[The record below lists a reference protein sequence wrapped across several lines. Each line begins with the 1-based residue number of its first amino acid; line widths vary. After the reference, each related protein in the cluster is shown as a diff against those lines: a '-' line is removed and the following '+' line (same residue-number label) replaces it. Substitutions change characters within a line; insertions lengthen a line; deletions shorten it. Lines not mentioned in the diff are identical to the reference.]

1 MKKLL
6 FLIFVSFSIITYLIF
21 FNQNSLKVEYIAIG
35 NQTTKNIPI
44 ASFDT
49 AAKPKNI
56 ILIIG
61 DGTGFNQITL
71 SRIAAGGADYRLAI
85 DQIPF
90 LGNSLTHSYDNIY
103 TDSAASA
110 TAMAT
115 GIKTKNKFLAVTPEK
130 EAVPTIPEMISNKG
144 YISGLVATS
153 SITHATPAAFYAHI
167 DSRYKEK
174 EIASQ
179 LLESPIQLSLG
190 GGLEFFDIVKA
201 QESNLLITDMDNLD
215 DDEFLKANKV
225 LGLFDEDGINRSSS
239 KPTQLQMTK
248 AALNWLSLKAN
259 LNSCNGFFLMSEG
272 SQIDWA
278 SHDNDAATMVV
289 EFKDFDQT
297 IAMAMDFVTANKE
310 TLLIVTADHETGGLQ
325 ILSQKDDMVKVQ
337 WGTGSHTSI
346 PVGVYAYGPGA
357 HVFTGLMDNTD
368 IHYMIL
374 DAINASD
381 LKPSVCTN

>member
-1 MKKLL
+1 MKKLVLIIAL
-6 FLIFVSFSIITYLIF
+6 FIAIVYFISI
-21 FNQNSLKVEYIAIG
+21 NQNKLKVEYIPIG
-35 NQTTKNIPI
+35 TQVTKTLEI
-44 ASFDT
+44 ASFNT
-49 AAKPKNI
+49 AAKPKNV

-61 DGTGFNQITL
+61 DGTGLNQITL
-71 SRIAAGGADYRLAI
+71 SRIATGGADHRLAI
-85 DQIPF
+85 DQMPF
-90 LGNSLTHSYDNIY
+90 VGNSLTHSYNNIY

-110 TAMAT
+110 TSWAA
-115 GIKTKNKFLAVTPEK
+115 GIKTKNKFLSITPDGK
-130 EAVPTIPEMISNKG
+130 AVPTIPEILSNKG

-179 LLESPIQLSLG
+179 LLESPIQLSFG
-190 GGLEFFDIVKA
+190 GGLEFFDIAKV
-201 QESNLLITDMDNLD
+201 QESNLLITDMKELD
-215 DDEFLKANKV
+215 GVDFLKAKKV
-225 LGLFDEDGINRSSS
+225 LGLFDEDGINRSSN

-248 AALNWLSLKAN
+248 AALEFLSLKASS
-259 LNSCNGFFLMSEG
+259 NSCNGFFLMSEG

-297 IAMAMDFVTANKE
+297 IAMAIDFVTSNQE
-310 TLLIVTADHETGGLQ
+310 TLLLVTADHETGGLQ

-337 WGTGSHTSI
+337 WGTGGHTSI

-357 HVFTGLMDNTD
+357 HAFTGLMDNTD
-368 IHYMIL
+368 IHHMIL
-374 DAINASD
+374 DAIGT
-381 LKPSVCTN
+381 PSLEPLVCSN

>member
-1 MKKLL
+1 MKKLVLIIAL
-6 FLIFVSFSIITYLIF
+6 FIAIAYFISI
-21 FNQNSLKVEYIAIG
+21 NQNKLKVEYIPIG
-35 NQTTKNIPI
+35 TQVTKTLEI
-44 ASFDT
+44 ASFNA
-49 AAKPKNI
+49 AAKPKNV

-61 DGTGFNQITL
+61 DGTGLNQITL
-71 SRIAAGGADYRLAI
+71 SRIATGGADHRLAI
-85 DQIPF
+85 DQMPF
-90 LGNSLTHSYDNIY
+90 VGNSLTHSYNNIY

-110 TAMAT
+110 TSWAA
-115 GIKTKNKFLAVTPEK
+115 GIKTKNKFLSITPDGK
-130 EAVPTIPEMISNKG
+130 AVPTIPEILSNKG

-179 LLESPIQLSLG
+179 LLGSPIQLSFG
-190 GGLEFFDIVKA
+190 GGLEFFDIAKV
-201 QESNLLITDMDNLD
+201 QESNLLITDMKELD
-215 DDEFLKANKV
+215 GVDFLKAKKV
-225 LGLFDEDGINRSSS
+225 LGLFDEDGINRSSN

-248 AALNWLSLKAN
+248 AALEFLSLKASS
-259 LNSCNGFFLMSEG
+259 NSCNGFFLMSEG

-297 IAMAMDFVTANKE
+297 IAMAIDFVTSNQE
-310 TLLIVTADHETGGLQ
+310 TLLLVTADHETGGLQ

-337 WGTGSHTSI
+337 WGTGGHTSI

-357 HVFTGLMDNTD
+357 HAFTGLMDNTD
-368 IHYMIL
+368 IHHMIL
-374 DAINASD
+374 DAIGT
-381 LKPSVCTN
+381 PSLEPLVCSN

>member
-1 MKKLL
+1 MKKLVLIIAL
-6 FLIFVSFSIITYLIF
+6 FIAIAYFISI
-21 FNQNSLKVEYIAIG
+21 NQNKLKVEYIPLG
-35 NQTTKNIPI
+35 TQVTKTLEI
-44 ASFDT
+44 ASFNT
-49 AAKPKNI
+49 AAKPKNV

-71 SRIAAGGADYRLAI
+71 SRIATGGADHRLAI
-85 DQIPF
+85 DQMPF
-90 LGNSLTHSYDNIY
+90 VGNSLTHSYNNIY

-110 TAMAT
+110 TSWAA
-115 GIKTKNKFLAVTPEK
+115 GIKTKNKFLSITPDGK
-130 EAVPTIPEMISNKG
+130 AVPTIPEILSNKG

-179 LLESPIQLSLG
+179 LLESPIQLSFG
-190 GGLEFFDIVKA
+190 GGLEFFDIAKV
-201 QESNLLITDMDNLD
+201 QESNLLITDMKELD
-215 DDEFLKANKV
+215 GVDFLKAKKV
-225 LGLFDEDGINRSSS
+225 LGLFDEDGIKRSSN

-248 AALNWLSLKAN
+248 AALEFLSLKASS
-259 LNSCNGFFLMSEG
+259 NSCNGFFLMSEG

-297 IAMAMDFVTANKE
+297 IAMAIDFVTSNQE
-310 TLLIVTADHETGGLQ
+310 TLLLVTADHETGGLQ

-337 WGTGSHTSI
+337 WGTGGHTSI

-357 HVFTGLMDNTD
+357 HAFTGLMDNTD
-368 IHYMIL
+368 IHHMIL
-374 DAINASD
+374 DAIGT
-381 LKPSVCTN
+381 PSLEPLVCSN

>member
-1 MKKLL
+1 MKKLV
-6 FLIFVSFSIITYLIF
+6 LIIALLIAIAYFISI
-21 FNQNSLKVEYIAIG
+21 NQNKLKVEYIPIG
-35 NQTTKNIPI
+35 TQVTKTLEI
-44 ASFDT
+44 ASFNA
-49 AAKPKNI
+49 AAKPKNV

-61 DGTGFNQITL
+61 DGTGLNQITL
-71 SRIAAGGADYRLAI
+71 SRIATGGADHRLAI
-85 DQIPF
+85 DQMPF
-90 LGNSLTHSYDNIY
+90 VGNSLTHSYNNIY

-110 TAMAT
+110 TSWAA
-115 GIKTKNKFLAVTPEK
+115 GIKTKNKFLSITPDGK
-130 EAVPTIPEMISNKG
+130 AVPTIPEILSNKG

-179 LLESPIQLSLG
+179 LLESPIQLSFG
-190 GGLEFFDIVKA
+190 GGLEFFDIAKV
-201 QESNLLITDMDNLD
+201 QESNLLITDMKELD
-215 DDEFLKANKV
+215 GVDFLKAKKV
-225 LGLFDEDGINRSSS
+225 LGLFDEDGIKRSSN

-248 AALNWLSLKAN
+248 AALEFLSLKASS
-259 LNSCNGFFLMSEG
+259 NSCNGFFLMSEG

-297 IAMAMDFVTANKE
+297 IAMAIDFVTSNQE
-310 TLLIVTADHETGGLQ
+310 TLLLVTADHETGGLQ

-337 WGTGSHTSI
+337 WGTGGHTSI

-357 HVFTGLMDNTD
+357 HAFTGLMDNTD
-368 IHYMIL
+368 IHHMIL
-374 DAINASD
+374 DAIGTSS
-381 LKPSVCTN
+381 LEPLVCSN

>member
-1 MKKLL
+1 MKKLV
-6 FLIFVSFSIITYLIF
+6 LIFALIVAAAYFVSI
-21 FNQNSLKVEYIAIG
+21 NKNHLKVEYISIG
-35 NQTTKNIPI
+35 TQPTKALEI
-44 ASFDT
+44 ASFDAT
-49 AAKPKNI
+49 AKPKNI

-61 DGTGFNQITL
+61 DGTGLNQITL
-71 SRIAAGGADYRLAI
+71 SRIATGGADHRLAI
-85 DQIPF
+85 DQMPF
-90 LGNSLTHSYDNIY
+90 FGHSLTHSYNNIY

-110 TAMAT
+110 TSWAT
-115 GIKTKNKFLAVTPEK
+115 GIKTKNKFLSITPDGK
-130 EAVPTIPEMISNKG
+130 AVPTIPEILSNKG

-190 GGLEFFDIVKA
+190 GGLEFFDIAKA
-201 QESNLLITDMDNLD
+201 QESNLLITDMKELD
-215 DDEFLKANKV
+215 GDDFLKAKKV
-225 LGLFDEDGINRSSS
+225 LGLFDEDGIKRSSN

-248 AALNWLSLKAN
+248 SALDFLSLKASS
-259 LNSCNGFFLMSEG
+259 NSCNGFFLMSEG

-297 IAMAMDFVTANKE
+297 IAMAMDFVTSNKE
-310 TLLIVTADHETGGLQ
+310 TLLLVTADHETGGLQ

-357 HVFTGLMDNTD
+357 HEFTGLMDNTD
-368 IHYMIL
+368 IHHMIL
-374 DAINASD
+374 DAIGT
-381 LKPSVCTN
+381 PSLEPLVCSN

>member
-1 MKKLL
+1 MKKLVLIIAL
-6 FLIFVSFSIITYLIF
+6 FIAIAYFISI
-21 FNQNSLKVEYIAIG
+21 NQNKLKVEYIPIG
-35 NQTTKNIPI
+35 TQVTKTLEI
-44 ASFDT
+44 ASFNA
-49 AAKPKNI
+49 AAKPKNV

-71 SRIAAGGADYRLAI
+71 SRIATGGADHRLAI
-85 DQIPF
+85 DQMPF
-90 LGNSLTHSYDNIY
+90 VGNSLTHSYNNIY

-110 TAMAT
+110 TSWAA
-115 GIKTKNKFLAVTPEK
+115 GIKTKNKFLSITPDGK
-130 EAVPTIPEMISNKG
+130 AVPTIPEILSNKG

-179 LLESPIQLSLG
+179 LLESPIQLSFG
-190 GGLEFFDIVKA
+190 GGLEFFDIAKV
-201 QESNLLITDMDNLD
+201 QESNLLITDMKELD
-215 DDEFLKANKV
+215 GVDFLKAKKV
-225 LGLFDEDGINRSSS
+225 LGLFDEDGIKRSSN

-248 AALNWLSLKAN
+248 AALEFLSLKASS
-259 LNSCNGFFLMSEG
+259 NSCNGFFLMSEG

-297 IAMAMDFVTANKE
+297 IAMAIDFVTSNQE
-310 TLLIVTADHETGGLQ
+310 TLLLVTADHETGGLQ

-337 WGTGSHTSI
+337 WGTGGHTSI

-357 HVFTGLMDNTD
+357 HAFTGLMDNTD
-368 IHYMIL
+368 IHHMIL
-374 DAINASD
+374 DAIGT
-381 LKPSVCTN
+381 PSLEPLVCSN

>member
-1 MKKLL
+1 MKKLVLIIAL
-6 FLIFVSFSIITYLIF
+6 FIAIAYFISI
-21 FNQNSLKVEYIAIG
+21 NQNKLKVEYIPIG
-35 NQTTKNIPI
+35 TQVTKTLEI
-44 ASFDT
+44 ASFNT
-49 AAKPKNI
+49 AAKPKNV

-71 SRIAAGGADYRLAI
+71 SRIATGGADHRLAI
-85 DQIPF
+85 DQMPF
-90 LGNSLTHSYDNIY
+90 VGNSLTHSYNNIY

-110 TAMAT
+110 TSWAA
-115 GIKTKNKFLAVTPEK
+115 GIKTKNKFLSITPDGK
-130 EAVPTIPEMISNKG
+130 AVPTIPEILSNKG

-179 LLESPIQLSLG
+179 LLGSPIQLSFG
-190 GGLEFFDIVKA
+190 GGLEFFDIAKV
-201 QESNLLITDMDNLD
+201 QESNLLITDMKELD
-215 DDEFLKANKV
+215 GVDFLKAKKV
-225 LGLFDEDGINRSSS
+225 LGLFDEDGIKRSSN

-248 AALNWLSLKAN
+248 AALEFLSLKASS
-259 LNSCNGFFLMSEG
+259 NSCNGFFLMSEG

-297 IAMAMDFVTANKE
+297 IAMAIDFVTSNQE
-310 TLLIVTADHETGGLQ
+310 TLLLVTADHETGGLQ

-337 WGTGSHTSI
+337 WGTGGHTSI

-357 HVFTGLMDNTD
+357 HAFTGLMDNTD
-368 IHYMIL
+368 IHHMIL
-374 DAINASD
+374 DAIGT
-381 LKPSVCTN
+381 PSLEPLVCSN

>member
-1 MKKLL
+1 MKKLV
-6 FLIFVSFSIITYLIF
+6 LIIALLIAIAYFISI
-21 FNQNSLKVEYIAIG
+21 NQNKLKVEYIPLG
-35 NQTTKNIPI
+35 TQVTKTLEI
-44 ASFDT
+44 ASFNA
-49 AAKPKNI
+49 AAKPKNV

-61 DGTGFNQITL
+61 DGTGLNQITL
-71 SRIAAGGADYRLAI
+71 SRIATGGADHRLAI
-85 DQIPF
+85 DQMPF
-90 LGNSLTHSYDNIY
+90 VGNSLTHSYNNIY

-110 TAMAT
+110 TSWAA
-115 GIKTKNKFLAVTPEK
+115 GIKTKNKFLSITPDGK
-130 EAVPTIPEMISNKG
+130 AVPTIPEILSNKG

-179 LLESPIQLSLG
+179 LLESPIQLSFG
-190 GGLEFFDIVKA
+190 GGLEFFDIAKV
-201 QESNLLITDMDNLD
+201 QESNLLITDMKELD
-215 DDEFLKANKV
+215 GVDFLKAKKV
-225 LGLFDEDGINRSSS
+225 LGLFDEDGIKRSSN

-248 AALNWLSLKAN
+248 AALEFLSLKASS
-259 LNSCNGFFLMSEG
+259 NSCNGFFLMSEG

-297 IAMAMDFVTANKE
+297 IAMAIDFVTSNQE
-310 TLLIVTADHETGGLQ
+310 TLLLVTADHETGGLQ

-337 WGTGSHTSI
+337 WGTGGHTSI

-357 HVFTGLMDNTD
+357 HAFTGLMDNTD
-368 IHYMIL
+368 IHHMIL
-374 DAINASD
+374 DAIGT
-381 LKPSVCTN
+381 PSLEPLVCSN

>member
-1 MKKLL
+1 MKKLVLIIAL
-6 FLIFVSFSIITYLIF
+6 FIAIAYFISI
-21 FNQNSLKVEYIAIG
+21 NQNKLKVEYIPIG
-35 NQTTKNIPI
+35 TQVTKTLEI
-44 ASFDT
+44 ASFNT
-49 AAKPKNI
+49 AAKPKNV

-61 DGTGFNQITL
+61 DGTGLNQITL
-71 SRIAAGGADYRLAI
+71 SRIATGGADHRLAI
-85 DQIPF
+85 DQMPF
-90 LGNSLTHSYDNIY
+90 VGNSLTHSYNNIY

-110 TAMAT
+110 TSWAA
-115 GIKTKNKFLAVTPEK
+115 GIKTKNKFLSITPDGK
-130 EAVPTIPEMISNKG
+130 AVPTIPEILSNKG

-179 LLESPIQLSLG
+179 LLESPIQLSFG
-190 GGLEFFDIVKA
+190 GGLEFFDIAKV
-201 QESNLLITDMDNLD
+201 QESNLLITDMKELD
-215 DDEFLKANKV
+215 GVDFLKAKKV
-225 LGLFDEDGINRSSS
+225 LGLFDEDGIKRSSN

-248 AALNWLSLKAN
+248 AALEFLSLKASS
-259 LNSCNGFFLMSEG
+259 NSCNGFFLMSEG

-297 IAMAMDFVTANKE
+297 IAMAIDFVTSNQE
-310 TLLIVTADHETGGLQ
+310 TLLLVTADHETGGLQ

-337 WGTGSHTSI
+337 WGTGGHTSI

-357 HVFTGLMDNTD
+357 HAFTGLMDNTD
-368 IHYMIL
+368 IHHMIL
-374 DAINASD
+374 DAIGT
-381 LKPSVCTN
+381 PSLEPLVCSN

>member
-1 MKKLL
+1 MKKLV
-6 FLIFVSFSIITYLIF
+6 LIFALILAVAYFVSI
-21 FNQNSLKVEYIAIG
+21 NKNHLKVEYISIG
-35 NQTTKNIPI
+35 TQATKALEI
-44 ASFDT
+44 ASFDA

-61 DGTGFNQITL
+61 DGTGLNQITL
-71 SRIAAGGADYRLAI
+71 SRIATGGADHRLAI
-85 DQIPF
+85 DQMPF
-90 LGNSLTHSYDNIY
+90 FGNSLTHSYNNIY

-110 TAMAT
+110 TSWAT
-115 GIKTKNKFLAVTPEK
+115 GIKTKNKFLSITPDGK
-130 EAVPTIPEMISNKG
+130 AIPTIPEILSNKG

-167 DSRYKEK
+167 NSRYKEK

-190 GGLEFFDIVKA
+190 GGLEFFDIAKA
-201 QESNLLITDMDNLD
+201 QESNLLITDMKELD
-215 DDEFLKANKV
+215 GDDFLKAKKV
-225 LGLFDEDGINRSSS
+225 LGLFDEDGINRSSN

-248 AALNWLSLKAN
+248 SALDFLSLKASS
-259 LNSCNGFFLMSEG
+259 NSCNGFFLMSEG

-297 IAMAMDFVTANKE
+297 IAMAMDFVTSNKE
-310 TLLIVTADHETGGLQ
+310 TLLLVTADHETGGLQ

-357 HVFTGLMDNTD
+357 HEFTGLMDNTD

-374 DAINASD
+374 DAIGTPN
-381 LKPSVCTN
+381 LEPLVCSN

>member
-1 MKKLL
+1 MKKLV
-6 FLIFVSFSIITYLIF
+6 LIFALILAVAYFVSI
-21 FNQNSLKVEYIAIG
+21 NKNHLKVEYISIG
-35 NQTTKNIPI
+35 TQSTKALEI
-44 ASFDT
+44 ASFDA

-61 DGTGFNQITL
+61 DGTGLNQITL
-71 SRIAAGGADYRLAI
+71 SRIATGGADHRLAI
-85 DQIPF
+85 DQMPF
-90 LGNSLTHSYDNIY
+90 FGNSLTHSYNNIY

-110 TAMAT
+110 TSWAT
-115 GIKTKNKFLAVTPEK
+115 GVKTKNKFLSITPNGK
-130 EAVPTIPEMISNKG
+130 AIPTIPEILSNKG

-190 GGLEFFDIVKA
+190 GGLEFFDIAKA
-201 QESNLLITDMDNLD
+201 QESNLLITDMKELD
-215 DDEFLKANKV
+215 GDDFLKAKKV
-225 LGLFDEDGINRSSS
+225 LGLFDEDGINRSSN

-248 AALNWLSLKAN
+248 SALDFLSLKASS
-259 LNSCNGFFLMSEG
+259 NSCNGFFLMSEG

-297 IAMAMDFVTANKE
+297 IAMAMDFVTSNKE
-310 TLLIVTADHETGGLQ
+310 TLLLVTADHETGGLQ
-325 ILSQKDDMVKVQ
+325 ILSKKDDMVKVQ

-357 HVFTGLMDNTD
+357 HEFTGLMDNTD

-374 DAINASD
+374 DAIGTPN
-381 LKPSVCTN
+381 LEPLVCSN

>member
-1 MKKLL
+1 MKKLVLIIAL
-6 FLIFVSFSIITYLIF
+6 FIAIAYFISI
-21 FNQNSLKVEYIAIG
+21 NQNKLKVEYIPIG
-35 NQTTKNIPI
+35 TQVTKTLEI
-44 ASFDT
+44 ASFNT
-49 AAKPKNI
+49 AAKPKNV

-71 SRIAAGGADYRLAI
+71 SRIATGGADHRLAI
-85 DQIPF
+85 DQMPF
-90 LGNSLTHSYDNIY
+90 VGNSLTHSYNNIY

-110 TAMAT
+110 TSWAA
-115 GIKTKNKFLAVTPEK
+115 GIKTKNKFLSITPDGK
-130 EAVPTIPEMISNKG
+130 AVPTIPEILSNKG

-179 LLESPIQLSLG
+179 LLGSPIQLSFG
-190 GGLEFFDIVKA
+190 GGLEFFDIAKV
-201 QESNLLITDMDNLD
+201 QESNLLITDMKELD
-215 DDEFLKANKV
+215 GVDFLKAKKV
-225 LGLFDEDGINRSSS
+225 LGLFDEDGINRSSN

-248 AALNWLSLKAN
+248 AALEFLSLKASS
-259 LNSCNGFFLMSEG
+259 NSCNGFFLMSEG

-297 IAMAMDFVTANKE
+297 IAMAIDFVTSNKE
-310 TLLIVTADHETGGLQ
+310 TLLLVTADHETGGLQ

-337 WGTGSHTSI
+337 WGTGGHTSI

-357 HVFTGLMDNTD
+357 HAFTGLMDNTD
-368 IHYMIL
+368 IHHMIL
-374 DAINASD
+374 DAIGT
-381 LKPSVCTN
+381 PSLEPLVCSN

>member
-1 MKKLL
+1 MKKLVLIIAL
-6 FLIFVSFSIITYLIF
+6 FIAIAYFISI
-21 FNQNSLKVEYIAIG
+21 NQNKLKVEYIPIG
-35 NQTTKNIPI
+35 TQVTKTLEI
-44 ASFDT
+44 ASFNA
-49 AAKPKNI
+49 AAKPKNV

-61 DGTGFNQITL
+61 DGTGLNQITL
-71 SRIAAGGADYRLAI
+71 SRIATGGADHRLAI
-85 DQIPF
+85 DQMPF
-90 LGNSLTHSYDNIY
+90 VGNSLTHSYNNIY

-110 TAMAT
+110 TSWAA
-115 GIKTKNKFLAVTPEK
+115 GIKTKNKFLSITPDGK
-130 EAVPTIPEMISNKG
+130 AVPTIPEILSNKG

-179 LLESPIQLSLG
+179 LLESPIQLSFG
-190 GGLEFFDIVKA
+190 GGLEFFDIAKV
-201 QESNLLITDMDNLD
+201 QESNLLITDMKELD
-215 DDEFLKANKV
+215 GVDFLKAKKV
-225 LGLFDEDGINRSSS
+225 LGLFDEDGINRSSN

-248 AALNWLSLKAN
+248 AALEFLSLKASS
-259 LNSCNGFFLMSEG
+259 NSCNGFFLMSEG

-297 IAMAMDFVTANKE
+297 IAMAIDFVTSNQE
-310 TLLIVTADHETGGLQ
+310 TLLLVTADHETGGLQ

-337 WGTGSHTSI
+337 WGTGGHTSI

-357 HVFTGLMDNTD
+357 HAFTGLMDNTD
-368 IHYMIL
+368 IHHMIL
-374 DAINASD
+374 DAIGT
-381 LKPSVCTN
+381 PSLEPLVCSN

>member
-1 MKKLL
+1 MKKLV
-6 FLIFVSFSIITYLIF
+6 LIFALILAVAYFVSI
-21 FNQNSLKVEYIAIG
+21 NKNHLKVEYISIG
-35 NQTTKNIPI
+35 TQSTKALEI
-44 ASFDT
+44 ASFDA

-61 DGTGFNQITL
+61 DGTGLNQITL
-71 SRIAAGGADYRLAI
+71 SRIATGGADHRLAI
-85 DQIPF
+85 DQMPF
-90 LGNSLTHSYDNIY
+90 FGNSLTHSYNNIY

-110 TAMAT
+110 TSWAT
-115 GIKTKNKFLAVTPEK
+115 GVKTKNKFLSITPDGK
-130 EAVPTIPEMISNKG
+130 AIPTIPEILSNKG

-190 GGLEFFDIVKA
+190 GGLEFFDIAKA
-201 QESNLLITDMDNLD
+201 QESNLLITDMKELD
-215 DDEFLKANKV
+215 GDDFLKAKKV
-225 LGLFDEDGINRSSS
+225 LGLFDEDGINRSSN

-248 AALNWLSLKAN
+248 SALDFLSLKASS
-259 LNSCNGFFLMSEG
+259 NSCNGFFLMSEG

-297 IAMAMDFVTANKE
+297 IAMAMDFVTSNKE
-310 TLLIVTADHETGGLQ
+310 TLLLVTADHETGGLQ

-357 HVFTGLMDNTD
+357 HEFTGLMDNTD

-374 DAINASD
+374 DAIGTPNLEPLDCS
-381 LKPSVCTN
+381 N

>member
-1 MKKLL
+1 
-6 FLIFVSFSIITYLIF
+6 
-21 FNQNSLKVEYIAIG
+21 
-35 NQTTKNIPI
+35 
-44 ASFDT
+44 
-49 AAKPKNI
+49 
-56 ILIIG
+56 
-61 DGTGFNQITL
+61 
-71 SRIAAGGADYRLAI
+71 
-85 DQIPF
+85 
-90 LGNSLTHSYDNIY
+90 
-103 TDSAASA
+103 
-110 TAMAT
+110 
-115 GIKTKNKFLAVTPEK
+115 
-130 EAVPTIPEMISNKG
+130 MISNKG

-357 HVFTGLMDNTD
+357 HAFTGLMDNTD

-374 DAINASD
+374 DAIDSSG
-381 LKPSVCTN
+381 LKPLVCSD

>member
-1 MKKLL
+1 MKKLV
-6 FLIFVSFSIITYLIF
+6 LIFALILAVAYFVSI
-21 FNQNSLKVEYIAIG
+21 NKNHLKVEYISIG
-35 NQTTKNIPI
+35 TQSTKALEI
-44 ASFDT
+44 ASFDA

-61 DGTGFNQITL
+61 DGTGLNQITL
-71 SRIAAGGADYRLAI
+71 SRIATGGADHRLAI
-85 DQIPF
+85 DQMPF
-90 LGNSLTHSYDNIY
+90 FGNSLTHSYNNIY

-110 TAMAT
+110 TSWAT
-115 GIKTKNKFLAVTPEK
+115 GVKTKNKFLSITPDGK
-130 EAVPTIPEMISNKG
+130 AIPTIPEILSNKG

-190 GGLEFFDIVKA
+190 GGLEFFDIAKA
-201 QESNLLITDMDNLD
+201 QESNLLITDMKELD
-215 DDEFLKANKV
+215 GDDFLKAKKV
-225 LGLFDEDGINRSSS
+225 LGLFDEDGINRSSN

-248 AALNWLSLKAN
+248 SALDFLSLKASS
-259 LNSCNGFFLMSEG
+259 NSCNGFFLMSEG

-297 IAMAMDFVTANKE
+297 IAMAMDFVTSNKE
-310 TLLIVTADHETGGLQ
+310 TLLLVTADHETGGLQ

-357 HVFTGLMDNTD
+357 HEFTGLMDNTD

-374 DAINASD
+374 DAIGTPN
-381 LKPSVCTN
+381 LEPLVCSN

>member
-1 MKKLL
+1 MKKLVLIIAL
-6 FLIFVSFSIITYLIF
+6 FIAIAYFISI
-21 FNQNSLKVEYIAIG
+21 NQNKLKVEYIPIG
-35 NQTTKNIPI
+35 TQVTKTLEI
-44 ASFDT
+44 ASFNT
-49 AAKPKNI
+49 AAKPKNV

-61 DGTGFNQITL
+61 DGTGLNQITL
-71 SRIAAGGADYRLAI
+71 SRIATGGADHRLAI
-85 DQIPF
+85 DQMPF
-90 LGNSLTHSYDNIY
+90 VGNSLTHSYNNIY

-110 TAMAT
+110 TSWAA
-115 GIKTKNKFLAVTPEK
+115 GIKTKNKFLSITPDGK
-130 EAVPTIPEMISNKG
+130 AVPTIPEILSNKG

-179 LLESPIQLSLG
+179 LLESPIQLSFG
-190 GGLEFFDIVKA
+190 GGLEFFDIAKV
-201 QESNLLITDMDNLD
+201 QESNLLITDMKELD
-215 DDEFLKANKV
+215 GVDFLKAKKV
-225 LGLFDEDGINRSSS
+225 LGLFDEDGIKRSSN

-248 AALNWLSLKAN
+248 AALEFLSLKASS
-259 LNSCNGFFLMSEG
+259 NSCNGFFLMSEG

-297 IAMAMDFVTANKE
+297 IAMAMDFVTSNKE
-310 TLLIVTADHETGGLQ
+310 TLLLVTADHETGGLQ

-357 HVFTGLMDNTD
+357 HKFTGLMDNTD
-368 IHYMIL
+368 IHHMIL
-374 DAINASD
+374 DAIGT
-381 LKPSVCTN
+381 PSLEPLVCSN

>member
-1 MKKLL
+1 MKKLV
-6 FLIFVSFSIITYLIF
+6 LIFALILAVAYFVSI
-21 FNQNSLKVEYIAIG
+21 NKNHLKVEYISIG
-35 NQTTKNIPI
+35 TQSTKALEI
-44 ASFDT
+44 ASFDA

-61 DGTGFNQITL
+61 DGTGLNQITL
-71 SRIAAGGADYRLAI
+71 SRIATGGADHRLAI
-85 DQIPF
+85 DQMPF
-90 LGNSLTHSYDNIY
+90 FGNSLTHSYNNIY

-110 TAMAT
+110 TSWAT
-115 GIKTKNKFLAVTPEK
+115 GVKTKNKFLSITPDGK
-130 EAVPTIPEMISNKG
+130 AIPTIPEILSNKG

-190 GGLEFFDIVKA
+190 GGLEFFDIAKA
-201 QESNLLITDMDNLD
+201 QESNLLITDMKELD
-215 DDEFLKANKV
+215 GDDFLKAKKV
-225 LGLFDEDGINRSSS
+225 LGLFDEDGINRSSN

-248 AALNWLSLKAN
+248 SALDFLSLKASS
-259 LNSCNGFFLMSEG
+259 NSCNGFFLMSEG

-297 IAMAMDFVTANKE
+297 IAMAMDFVTSNKE
-310 TLLIVTADHETGGLQ
+310 TLLLVTADHETGGLQ

-357 HVFTGLMDNTD
+357 HEFTGLMDNTD

-374 DAINASD
+374 DAIGTRN
-381 LKPSVCTN
+381 LEPLVCSN

>member
-1 MKKLL
+1 MKKLV
-6 FLIFVSFSIITYLIF
+6 LIFALILAVAYFVSI
-21 FNQNSLKVEYIAIG
+21 NKNHLKVEYISIG
-35 NQTTKNIPI
+35 TQSTKALEI
-44 ASFDT
+44 ASFDA

-61 DGTGFNQITL
+61 DGTGLNQITL
-71 SRIAAGGADYRLAI
+71 SRIATGGADHRLAI
-85 DQIPF
+85 DQMPF
-90 LGNSLTHSYDNIY
+90 FGNSLTHSYNNIY

-110 TAMAT
+110 TSWAT
-115 GIKTKNKFLAVTPEK
+115 GVKTKNKFLSITPDGK
-130 EAVPTIPEMISNKG
+130 AIHTIPEILSNKG

-190 GGLEFFDIVKA
+190 GGLEFFDIAKA
-201 QESNLLITDMDNLD
+201 QESNLLITDMKELD
-215 DDEFLKANKV
+215 GDDFLKAKKV
-225 LGLFDEDGINRSSS
+225 LGLFDEDGINRSSN

-248 AALNWLSLKAN
+248 SALDFLSLKASS
-259 LNSCNGFFLMSEG
+259 NSCNGFFLMSEG

-297 IAMAMDFVTANKE
+297 IAMAMDFVTSNKE
-310 TLLIVTADHETGGLQ
+310 TLLLVTADHETGGLQ

-357 HVFTGLMDNTD
+357 HEFTGLMDNTD

-374 DAINASD
+374 DAIGTPNLEPLDCS
-381 LKPSVCTN
+381 N

>member
-1 MKKLL
+1 MKKLVLIIAL
-6 FLIFVSFSIITYLIF
+6 FIAIAYFISI
-21 FNQNSLKVEYIAIG
+21 NQNKLKVEYIPIG
-35 NQTTKNIPI
+35 TQVTKTLEI
-44 ASFDT
+44 ASFNA
-49 AAKPKNI
+49 AAKPKNV

-61 DGTGFNQITL
+61 DGTGLNQITL
-71 SRIAAGGADYRLAI
+71 SRIATGGADHRLAI
-85 DQIPF
+85 DQMPF
-90 LGNSLTHSYDNIY
+90 VGNSLTHSYNNIY

-110 TAMAT
+110 TSWAA
-115 GIKTKNKFLAVTPEK
+115 GIKTKNKFLSITPDGK
-130 EAVPTIPEMISNKG
+130 AVPTIPEILSDKG

-179 LLESPIQLSLG
+179 LLESPIQLSFG
-190 GGLEFFDIVKA
+190 GGLEFFDIAKV
-201 QESNLLITDMDNLD
+201 QESNLLITDMKELD
-215 DDEFLKANKV
+215 GVDFLKAKKV
-225 LGLFDEDGINRSSS
+225 LGLFDEDGIKRSSN

-248 AALNWLSLKAN
+248 AALEFLSLKASS
-259 LNSCNGFFLMSEG
+259 NSCNGFFLMSEG

-297 IAMAMDFVTANKE
+297 IAMAIDFVTSNQE
-310 TLLIVTADHETGGLQ
+310 TLLLVTADHETGGLQ

-337 WGTGSHTSI
+337 WGTGGHTSI

-357 HVFTGLMDNTD
+357 HAFTGLMDNTD
-368 IHYMIL
+368 IHHMIL
-374 DAINASD
+374 DAIGT
-381 LKPSVCTN
+381 PSLEPLVCSN

>member
-1 MKKLL
+1 MKKLVLIIAL
-6 FLIFVSFSIITYLIF
+6 FIAIAYFISI
-21 FNQNSLKVEYIAIG
+21 NQNKLKVEYIPIG
-35 NQTTKNIPI
+35 TQVTKTLEI
-44 ASFDT
+44 ASFNT
-49 AAKPKNI
+49 AAKPKNV

-71 SRIAAGGADYRLAI
+71 SRIATGGADHRLAI
-85 DQIPF
+85 DQMPF
-90 LGNSLTHSYDNIY
+90 VGNSLTHSYNNIY

-110 TAMAT
+110 TSWAA
-115 GIKTKNKFLAVTPEK
+115 GIKTKNKFLSITPDGK
-130 EAVPTIPEMISNKG
+130 AVPTIPEILSNKG

-179 LLESPIQLSLG
+179 LLESPIQLSFG
-190 GGLEFFDIVKA
+190 GGLEFFDIAKV
-201 QESNLLITDMDNLD
+201 QESNLLITDMKELD
-215 DDEFLKANKV
+215 GVDFLKAKKV
-225 LGLFDEDGINRSSS
+225 LGLFDEDGINRSSN

-248 AALNWLSLKAN
+248 AALEFLSLKASS
-259 LNSCNGFFLMSEG
+259 NSCNGFFLMSEG

-297 IAMAMDFVTANKE
+297 IAMAIDFVTSNQE
-310 TLLIVTADHETGGLQ
+310 TLLLVTADHETGGLQ

-337 WGTGSHTSI
+337 WGTGGHTSI

-357 HVFTGLMDNTD
+357 HAFTGLMDNTD
-368 IHYMIL
+368 IHHMIL
-374 DAINASD
+374 DAIGT
-381 LKPSVCTN
+381 PSLEPLVCSN

>member
-1 MKKLL
+1 MKKLV
-6 FLIFVSFSIITYLIF
+6 LIFALILAVAYFVSI
-21 FNQNSLKVEYIAIG
+21 NKNHLKVEYISIG
-35 NQTTKNIPI
+35 TQPTKALEI
-44 ASFDT
+44 ASFDA

-61 DGTGFNQITL
+61 DGTGLNQITL
-71 SRIAAGGADYRLAI
+71 SRIATGGADHRLAI
-85 DQIPF
+85 DQMPF
-90 LGNSLTHSYDNIY
+90 FGNSLTHSYNNIY

-110 TAMAT
+110 TSWAT
-115 GIKTKNKFLAVTPEK
+115 GVKTKNKFLSITPDGK
-130 EAVPTIPEMISNKG
+130 AIPTIPEILSNKG

-190 GGLEFFDIVKA
+190 GGLEFFDIAKA
-201 QESNLLITDMDNLD
+201 QESNLLITDMKELD
-215 DDEFLKANKV
+215 GDDFLKAKKV
-225 LGLFDEDGINRSSS
+225 LGLFDEDGINRSSN

-248 AALNWLSLKAN
+248 SALDFLSLKASS
-259 LNSCNGFFLMSEG
+259 NSCNGFFLMSEG

-297 IAMAMDFVTANKE
+297 IAMAMDFVTSNKE
-310 TLLIVTADHETGGLQ
+310 TLLLVTADHETGGLQ

-357 HVFTGLMDNTD
+357 HEFTGLMDNTD

-374 DAINASD
+374 DAIGTRN
-381 LKPSVCTN
+381 LEPLVCSN

>member
-1 MKKLL
+1 MKKLVLIIAL
-6 FLIFVSFSIITYLIF
+6 FIAIAYFISI
-21 FNQNSLKVEYIAIG
+21 NQNKLKVEYIPIG
-35 NQTTKNIPI
+35 TQVTKTLEI
-44 ASFDT
+44 ASFNA
-49 AAKPKNI
+49 AAKPKNV

-61 DGTGFNQITL
+61 DGTGLNQITL
-71 SRIAAGGADYRLAI
+71 SRIATGGADHRLAI
-85 DQIPF
+85 DQMPF
-90 LGNSLTHSYDNIY
+90 VGNSLTHSYNNIY

-110 TAMAT
+110 TSWAA
-115 GIKTKNKFLAVTPEK
+115 GIKTKNKFLSITPDGK
-130 EAVPTIPEMISNKG
+130 AVPTIPEILSDKG

-179 LLESPIQLSLG
+179 LLESPIQLSFG
-190 GGLEFFDIVKA
+190 GGLEFFDIAKV
-201 QESNLLITDMDNLD
+201 QESNLLITDMKELD
-215 DDEFLKANKV
+215 GVDFLKAKKV
-225 LGLFDEDGINRSSS
+225 LGLFDEDGIKRSSN

-248 AALNWLSLKAN
+248 AALEFLSLKASS
-259 LNSCNGFFLMSEG
+259 NSCNGFFLMSEG

-297 IAMAMDFVTANKE
+297 IAMAMDFVTSNKE
-310 TLLIVTADHETGGLQ
+310 TLLLVTADHETGGLQ

-357 HVFTGLMDNTD
+357 HEFTGLMDNTD
-368 IHYMIL
+368 IHHMIL
-374 DAINASD
+374 DAIGT
-381 LKPSVCTN
+381 PSLEPLVCSN

>member
-1 MKKLL
+1 MKKLVLIIAL
-6 FLIFVSFSIITYLIF
+6 FIAIAYFISI
-21 FNQNSLKVEYIAIG
+21 NQNKLKVEYIPIG
-35 NQTTKNIPI
+35 TQVTKTLEI
-44 ASFDT
+44 ASFNA
-49 AAKPKNI
+49 AAKPKNV

-71 SRIAAGGADYRLAI
+71 SRIATGGADHRLAI
-85 DQIPF
+85 DQMPF
-90 LGNSLTHSYDNIY
+90 VGNSLTHSYNNIY

-110 TAMAT
+110 TSWAA
-115 GIKTKNKFLAVTPEK
+115 GIKTKNKFLSITPDGK
-130 EAVPTIPEMISNKG
+130 AVPTIPEILSDKG

-179 LLESPIQLSLG
+179 LLGSPIQLSFG
-190 GGLEFFDIVKA
+190 GGLEFFDIAKV
-201 QESNLLITDMDNLD
+201 QESNLLITDMKELD
-215 DDEFLKANKV
+215 GVDFLKAKKV
-225 LGLFDEDGINRSSS
+225 LGLFDEDGIKRSSN

-248 AALNWLSLKAN
+248 AALEFLSLKASS
-259 LNSCNGFFLMSEG
+259 NSCNGFFLMSEG

-297 IAMAMDFVTANKE
+297 IAMAIDFVTSNQE
-310 TLLIVTADHETGGLQ
+310 TLLLVTADHETGGLQ

-337 WGTGSHTSI
+337 WGTGGHTSI

-357 HVFTGLMDNTD
+357 HAFTGLMDNTD
-368 IHYMIL
+368 IHHMIL
-374 DAINASD
+374 DAIGT
-381 LKPSVCTN
+381 PSLEPLVCSN